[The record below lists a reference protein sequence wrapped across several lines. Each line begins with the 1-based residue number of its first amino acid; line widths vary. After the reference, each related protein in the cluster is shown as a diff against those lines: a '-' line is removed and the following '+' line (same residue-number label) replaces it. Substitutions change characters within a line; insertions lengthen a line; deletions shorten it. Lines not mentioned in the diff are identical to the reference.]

1 MQATPAMFRL
11 TLPSTTQAIRRVE
24 PYLNKVNG
32 AAKLDE
38 VQFNKLMVSVTEAV
52 NNAIIHGNKLDPS
65 KKVRVVTELL
75 PGWLVVMVT
84 DEGRGFK
91 PSAVKSPLRKTNL
104 LKDSGRGLFLMRTL
118 MDKVEYEINDTG
130 TQVRLWLD
138 LSKPT
143 L

>member
-1 MQATPAMFRL
+1 VKATPVIFRL
-11 TLPSTTQAIRRVE
+11 TLPSRTQSIRRVE
-24 PYLNKVNG
+24 PYLNKINA

-52 NNAIIHGNKLDPS
+52 NNAIIHGNKLDPA
-65 KKVRVVTELL
+65 KKVRIVAEML

-91 PSAVKSPLRKTNL
+91 PAAVKSPLKKTNL

-118 MDKVEYEINDTG
+118 MDKVEYEINATG

-138 LSKPT
+138 LTKPSF
-143 L
+143 